1 MTQSTALGWVNRRKG
16 NKLELILQMADF
28 GDFTVYKLL
37 LYDYLLY

>member
-28 GDFTVYKLL
+28 GDFTNYKFSLL
-37 LYDYLLY
+37 